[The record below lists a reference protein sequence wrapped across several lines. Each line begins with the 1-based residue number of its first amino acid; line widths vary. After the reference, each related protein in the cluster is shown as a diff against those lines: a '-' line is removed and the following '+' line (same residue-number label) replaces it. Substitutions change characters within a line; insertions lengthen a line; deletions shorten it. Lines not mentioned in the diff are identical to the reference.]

1 MSRVATTWTIG
12 VLVLLWVPIVLL
24 AAFSFNEA
32 RFATTFTAFTLDW
45 YVRLFEDRELRGIL
59 VNTLVVAGGS
69 ALLSTVLGTMA
80 AMGLRGTFAGK
91 RIAAGLVTLP
101 VMIPDIVLAISL
113 LVLFRAGGIP
123 LSLGTA
129 LVAHTTFNLAYVA
142 IVVSARA
149 ESLDPSLEAAA
160 MDLGCTPTQAW
171 FKVTLPALAP
181 AIASGALLA
190 FTLSFDDFVITY
202 FTTGPGDGTLPVK
215 IFSMVRHGISPKVH
229 ALATLI
235 LTGSVVLIVL
245 ARALAG
251 TPKEVRT

>member
-1 MSRVATTWTIG
+1 MNRVLTGWTIG

-32 RFATTFTAFTLDW
+32 RFATTFTGFTLDW
-45 YVRLFEDRELRGIL
+45 YRRLFEDGELKGIF
-59 VNTLVVAGGS
+59 VNTLVIAGGS
-69 ALLSTVLGTMA
+69 AVLSTVLGTMA
-80 AMGLRGTFAGK
+80 AMGLRGTFVGK
-91 RIAAGLVTLP
+91 RLASALVTLP

-142 IVVSARA
+142 IVVAARA

-160 MDLGCTPTQAW
+160 MDLGCRPLEAW

-181 AIASGALLA
+181 AIASGAILA

-235 LTGSVVLIVL
+235 LAGSVVLVVL
-245 ARALAG
+245 ARSIAG
-251 TPKEVRT
+251 PTKEIRT

>member
-1 MSRVATTWTIG
+1 
-12 VLVLLWVPIVLL
+12 
-24 AAFSFNEA
+24 
-32 RFATTFTAFTLDW
+32 
-45 YVRLFEDRELRGIL
+45 
-59 VNTLVVAGGS
+59 
-69 ALLSTVLGTMA
+69 
-80 AMGLRGTFAGK
+80 
-91 RIAAGLVTLP
+91 
-101 VMIPDIVLAISL
+101 
-113 LVLFRAGGIP
+113 
-123 LSLGTA
+123 
-129 LVAHTTFNLAYVA
+129 
-142 IVVSARA
+142 
-149 ESLDPSLEAAA
+149 

>member
-45 YVRLFEDRELRGIL
+45 YARLFEDRELRGIL

-91 RIAAGLVTLP
+91 RVAAGLVTLP

-113 LVLFRAGGIP
+113 LVLF
-123 LSLGTA
+123 
-129 LVAHTTFNLAYVA
+129 
-142 IVVSARA
+142 
-149 ESLDPSLEAAA
+149 
-160 MDLGCTPTQAW
+160 
-171 FKVTLPALAP
+171 
-181 AIASGALLA
+181 
-190 FTLSFDDFVITY
+190 
-202 FTTGPGDGTLPVK
+202 GPGGFRSLSGRRWSRTRRSTWPMSRSLSPPARSLSIRRSK
-215 IFSMVRHGISPKVH
+215 PRRWISDARRRKR
-229 ALATLI
+229 
-235 LTGSVVLIVL
+235 GS
-245 ARALAG
+245 R
-251 TPKEVRT
+251 